1 MKMIDEYHIYT
12 ISGFGSIWF
21 IRKAQKAQTSGILW
35 IQTTVENKLNHQI
48 KLYPAQSLSTAAV
61 GHQVTA

>member
-48 KLYPAQSLSTAAV
+48 KLYPA
-61 GHQVTA
+61 